1 MHVASLGDWFDTVR
15 TLKRFQLLSGDDV
28 VGRHRPGRRHRPDRP
43 ATGGVLGIAGAA
55 DGVATS
61 AGTEHLE
68 VHVDRSVR
76 PFRDSPAPATMRRN
90 GHPP

>member
-1 MHVASLGDWFDTVR
+1 MVVTDQVDVTVR
-15 TLKRFQLLSGDDV
+15 I
-28 VGRHRPGRRHRPDRP
+28 DRYWR
-43 ATGGVLGIAGAA
+43 ALGIGGLAA
-55 DGVATS
+55 GVATS